1 MQHCEKGNAAAG
13 SGSFIS
19 LDSIMHEDAKAEG
32 IYDVRCVGPVEE
44 FREEYVALRD
54 RRARHQNIFG
64 PGNRKPSGVIRALF
78 SGEAISTLFDRAL
91 HGRDVERRL
100 AAIPLEEKWSDTAKN
115 VVTTVGK
122 NYALDGYL
130 QTAVTIVGPYM
141 GLINTNASAA
151 VVGDTMAS
159 HSGWLEVGNANAP
172 TYTGTRK
179 TAAWSAASGGSKAL
193 SSALSFAIT
202 SSGTVGGCFLV
213 LSTGAVTTIDNTA
226 GTLYSAG
233 AFTGGSKTVSNGDT
247 LNVSYT
253 ASL

>member
-1 MQHCEKGNAAAG
+1 MQHMEKGYAATG
-13 SGSFIS
+13 SGSYVS
-19 LDSIMHEDAKAEG
+19 KDSIMHEDAEAHG
-32 IYDVRCVGPVEE
+32 TYHVTCVGPVEA
-44 FREEYVALRD
+44 RRDEYIALRD
-54 RRARHQNIFG
+54 RLAGKGFKSFIDRLLNGAKIASRM
-64 PGNRKPSGVIRALF
+64 AL
-78 SGEAISTLFDRAL
+78 
-91 HGRDVERRL
+91 
-100 AAIPLEEKWSDTAKN
+100 IPMEEKWADEAVN

-151 VVGDTMAS
+151 VVGDTMSS

-172 TYTGTRK
+172 AYTGVRK

-193 SSALSFAIT
+193 SSALAFAIT

-213 LSTGAVTTIDNTA
+213 LSTGAVTTIDNTS
-226 GTLYSAG
+226 GVLYSAG

>member
-1 MQHCEKGNAAAG
+1 MNHSEKGFASAG
-13 SGSFIS
+13 SGVFVSK
-19 LDSIMHEDAKAEG
+19 DSVIHEDAEAHG
-32 IYDVRCVGPVEE
+32 IYHVVANGPVESY
-44 FREEYVALRD
+44 RSEYVALRD
-54 RRARHQNIFG
+54 RLT
-64 PGNRKPSGVIRALF
+64 RKGIAGF
-78 SGEAISTLFDRAL
+78 FDRLMNGAKL
-91 HGRDVERRL
+91 FAEF
-100 AAIPLEEKWSDTAKN
+100 AAIPMEQKWAEDCPN

-151 VVGDTMAS
+151 VIGDTMAS
-159 HSGWLEVGNANAP
+159 HSGWLEVGATNAP
-172 TYTGTRK
+172 TYTSPRK
-179 TAAWSAASGGSKAL
+179 TAAWSAASAGSKAL
-193 SSALSFAIT
+193 SAALSFAIT

-213 LSTGAVTTIDNTA
+213 LSTGAVSTIDSTA

-247 LNVSYT
+247 LSVSYT